1 MKERGRRRAE
11 AIYAIVARIQ
21 SSRKAHLGV
30 NGGGA
35 SSSTATRSRRLQR
48 RRCELQRRPGDS
60 EKQLG
65 LRRGHAAEVRR
76 YLLRVGGSGILDPR
90 VARKSESVAS
100 PAPIRPEVWGD
111 PDGWGPPV
119 SVEEGAVARLLGCA
133 LLLRG

>member
-1 MKERGRRRAE
+1 M
-11 AIYAIVARIQ
+11 
-21 SSRKAHLGV
+21 
-30 NGGGA
+30 
-35 SSSTATRSRRLQR
+35 
-48 RRCELQRRPGDS
+48 
-60 EKQLG
+60 
-65 LRRGHAAEVRR
+65 RRGHAAEVRR